1 MVSCE
6 ICNREFKTQQA
17 LSGHWRFKHAGTGE
31 SPGPTEGD
39 TQMATRRDVSSMADE
54 LKAVL
59 ERHES
64 ILKSVDDG
72 IDQILQ
78 RGILQPQE
86 QQKRGPAD
94 GEDKG
99 LKHLC
104 DDVNCNHCQTALQ
117 NYAGKVVALFRQ
129 NVPGVK
135 EAHDKFL
142 AAEDDDDDGALRIV
156 DDDGQELFRIVA

>member
-17 LSGHWRFKHAGTGE
+17 LSGHWRFKHADTQD
-31 SPGPTEGD
+31 SPGPTERD
-39 TQMATRRDVSSMADE
+39 TQMASKQDVSNMVAE
-54 LKAVL
+54 LKEIL
-59 ERHES
+59 ERAEG

-117 NYAGKVVALFRQ
+117 NYAGQVIALFRQ
-129 NVPGVK
+129 NVPGVA

-142 AAEDDDDDGALRIV
+142 ADGEGDDDAIKV
-156 DDDGQELFRIVA
+156 TDDDGQELFRIVA